1 MSITKNQAKALYRRE
16 IYRNLKFKD
25 DTVYSVR
32 KDGLV
37 EGHALC
43 VVMDGCDNSPIT
55 FAVGPK
61 GNQRV
66 RDEQRKNVHA
76 VIRGY
81 VISSVWYPSNE
92 GVSSDVF
99 ADLLGYA
106 RETANGVEGIEWGVP
121 VSRNTK
127 ISDLDDPRAWT
138 PMFEWKEVT
147 YNPYK
152 YKMFVTV
159 EDEQPIFQARK
170 VIIGPKVWAMVPT
183 QDKQKE
189 N

>member
-1 MSITKNQAKALYRRE
+1 MFRRE
-16 IYRNLKFKD
+16 VYRNLNFRNE
-25 DTVYSVR
+25 TVYSVR

-37 EGHALC
+37 EGHALQI
-43 VVMDGCDNSPIT
+43 VMDGSADSPVT

-81 VISSVWYPSNE
+81 MQNALWYPEDELDLPYLKEHAKGLE
-92 GVSSDVF
+92 GM
-99 ADLLGYA
+99 
-106 RETANGVEGIEWGVP
+106 EWGVP

-138 PMFEWKEVT
+138 PMFEWKQVL

-152 YKMFVTV
+152 YQTFVTV
-159 EDEQPIFQARK
+159 DLNNDFDGIVTSPIYNARK

-183 QDKQKE
+183 QDKQEE

>member
-1 MSITKNQAKALYRRE
+1 MSLTKKQAKKLYRRE
-16 IYRNLKFKD
+16 VYRNLHFKD
-25 DTVYSVR
+25 ETVYSVR

-37 EGHALC
+37 DGHALM
-43 VVMDGCDNSPIT
+43 VVMDGVT

-61 GNQRV
+61 GNKRV
-66 RDEQRKNVHA
+66 RDEQCKNVHA
-76 VIRGY
+76 LVRGY
-81 VISSVWYPSNE
+81 IMNAISYPEDKDDLPYLKEHAE
-92 GVSSDVF
+92 G
-99 ADLLGYA
+99 L
-106 RETANGVEGIEWGVP
+106 EGMEWGVP
-121 VSRNTK
+121 SSRNTN

-152 YKMFVTV
+152 YKTFVTIK
-159 EDEQPIFQARK
+159 DEEPIYQARK

-183 QDKQKE
+183 TKKSEE